1 MANFTPFSSSSS
13 LSHIPPISAPSSS
26 APFDDSSDDSCSI
39 CLEPFTLHDPS
50 TVTCCKHE
58 YHLHCILEWSQR
70 SKECPI
76 CWQSL
81 ALKDP
86 ASQEL
91 LAAVEVERRIRSR
104 NTTNSRVPLEH
115 LNDSHV
121 RYLRIDLFRNCF
133 VVLICI
139 GISFLDTSI
148 ILPFNDQRQIIP
160 LQDDS
165 CSDDSDFDD
174 QIMRRL
180 VAAAN
185 RARFVQRQERKRSP
199 DSGPSEV
206 LGSNSSMHVLAVQP
220 RVATS
225 PSTVNIQ
232 PSALSTTPEIN
243 VPHRSR
249 VLYSQS
255 PPESARNPNT
265 TKMLS
270 FPDSIKSKFSAASAR
285 YKESISKGTRGLKEK
300 LLAHNVSVK
309 ELSKGVQREMNAGI
323 TGVARMIER
332 LDLSSKRSS
341 SPLIPVHSGGTSD
354 LPSSGKSVDENGIGG
369 SPSKEIGGAVHDVP
383 SLVTNMQSFQMKT
396 PPFVQ
401 VTPIYQTP

>member
-1 MANFTPFSSSSS
+1 MSNFTSSSSS
-13 LSHIPPISAPSSS
+13 LSHISSLSSS
-26 APFDDSSDDSCSI
+26 APFDDSSEDSCSI

-91 LAAVEVERRIRSR
+91 LAAVEDEKRMRSR
-104 NTTNSRVPLEH
+104 NITNSRGPLEQ

-121 RYLRIDLFRNCF
+121 RYLRIDLYGT
-133 VVLICI
+133 VLLIYRSLFP
-139 GISFLDTSI
+139 SF
-148 ILPFNDQRQIIP
+148 NNQMQIIP

-174 QIMRRL
+174 QITRRL
-180 VAAAN
+180 VAAAS
-185 RARFVQRQERKRSP
+185 RARFVQRQHRKRSP
-199 DSGPSEV
+199 GAGPSEG
-206 LGSNSSMHVLAVQP
+206 LGVDSSVHVSGVQTAL
-220 RVATS
+220 RTS
-225 PSTVNIQ
+225 SASGVSSTVIEPLALNNT
-232 PSALSTTPEIN
+232 PGSARRPNTSEMFSL
-243 VPHRSR
+243 
-249 VLYSQS
+249 
-255 PPESARNPNT
+255 PES
-265 TKMLS
+265 
-270 FPDSIKSKFSAASAR
+270 FKSKFSAASAR
-285 YKESISKGTRGLKEK
+285 YKESISKGTQGLKEK

-323 TGVARMIER
+323 AGVARMIER

-341 SPLIPVHSGGTSD
+341 SPLIHVHNGETSD
-354 LPSSGKSVDENGIGG
+354 LHEEENSVEENGIGG
-369 SPSKEIGGAVHDVP
+369 SPIKESGDAVHSDVP
-383 SLVTNMQSFQMKT
+383 PLVTNMQSFRIKI

-401 VTPIYQTP
+401 SGNDVVKT